1 MLSDAKRNDAHDCFN
16 RVDIRS
22 KLPEVSTAPG
32 IKPPGLT
39 DRLIILYPLSFFFG
53 EGGRRPDEV

>member
-1 MLSDAKRNDAHDCFN
+1 LLSDAKRNDAHDCFN

-22 KLPEVSTAPG
+22 KLPEVLTASG

-39 DRLIILYPLSFFFG
+39 DRLMDGTG
-53 EGGRRPDEV
+53 EPAMVEYASVR